1 MNTIL
6 KLHLTFT
13 VVVLFFFNVAIAK
26 EASIR
31 ALVINP
37 EIVKPPIE
45 APPGFSIP
53 TMPTKFPIRPIA
65 VQPRPSRAPTIRT
78 VGPGRPTQKPTIP
91 IKVPTR
97 RPIQRFPSVVVAP
110 AIIQIPLN

>member
-1 MNTIL
+1 MNSFP
-6 KLHLTFT
+6 KFHLAFT
-13 VVVLFFFNVAIAK
+13 VVALFFFNVAIAK

-31 ALVINP
+31 ALAINP
-37 EIVKPPIE
+37 EIIKPPAE
-45 APPGFSIP
+45 APPAFSIP

-97 RPIQRFPSVVVAP
+97 RPIQRFPSIVAIP
-110 AIIQIPLN
+110 ITDPIPLN